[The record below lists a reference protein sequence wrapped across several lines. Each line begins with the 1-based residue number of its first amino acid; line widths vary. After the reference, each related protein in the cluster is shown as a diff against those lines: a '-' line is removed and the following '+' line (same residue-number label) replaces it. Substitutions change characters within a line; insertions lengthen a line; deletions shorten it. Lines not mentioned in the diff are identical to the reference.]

1 MPYKAD
7 VLRYTPSL
15 VLGGVRVGLPG
26 NRRRAAAIII
36 LALVVLADMWDRS
49 YLWGLLRATPIRK
62 RATSGML
69 ILTVSTSDTFRKDRG
84 H

>member
-15 VLGGVRVGLPG
+15 ALGGVRVGLSG
-26 NRRRAAAIII
+26 NRRRAAAI
-36 LALVVLADMWDRS
+36 DMWDGS

-69 ILTVSTSDTFRKDRG
+69 VLTVSTSDTFKKDRG
-84 H
+84 Y

>member
-15 VLGGVRVGLPG
+15 ALGGVRVGLPG
-26 NRRRAAAIII
+26 NRRRAAAIIV

-49 YLWGLLRATPIRK
+49 YVWGVASSYPDSKESYERHANIDRVHIRY
-62 RATSGML
+62 
-69 ILTVSTSDTFRKDRG
+69 I
-84 H
+84 